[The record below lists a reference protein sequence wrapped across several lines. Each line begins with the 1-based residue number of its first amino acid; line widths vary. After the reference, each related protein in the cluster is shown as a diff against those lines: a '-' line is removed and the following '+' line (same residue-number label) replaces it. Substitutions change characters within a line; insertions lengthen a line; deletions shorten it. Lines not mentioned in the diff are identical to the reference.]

1 MKCPKCQ
8 IENREEAKFCDSCG
22 HKISTTPSEKTS
34 PTLSHEDQLSRIRK
48 YLPRGLAEKVLAQ
61 RDKIEGERKQVTV
74 LFCDMEGFT
83 RFSEKLP
90 PEEVYGIMDQ
100 VYEIL
105 MRQVHDFGGT
115 VNEMTGDGIMAL
127 FGAPVALEE
136 APQRAIRAS
145 LSIHRE
151 MANITDRLRKI
162 KAPIRMRIGIH
173 TGPVVVGSLGD
184 DLRVEFKAVGDTVVL
199 AARLEQ
205 IAPPESTYVS
215 RDVFRVTE
223 GYFHFETLEPT
234 QVKGK
239 TEPVQVY
246 SVTGTKETPERS
258 VGIVSSLVGREKE
271 LSQLELQIHRLINGT
286 GGIVTVSGEAGIG
299 KSRLMAELRRKEAV
313 NKTMILEGRAL
324 SIGRSLSFYPIIDA
338 LKHWS
343 RIREEDTDTEA
354 QKKLEKAIRAI
365 HPEEAYEVF
374 PFIATLMGMKLT
386 GKYAQRMKG
395 IEGESLEKL
404 IFKNMRELI
413 IKGSELRPTVI
424 YIEDFHWVDT
434 SSLELIEALFRLVK
448 EYRILFILVF
458 RPSYADTGERI
469 IKSIEENYPTHWTR
483 IDLEPLN
490 EAESETLLSNLLR
503 IKGLPLHIRDQIL
516 QRAGGNPFFIEEVVR
531 SLIDEGAVVLKNG
544 DYEVTEKVKQVVIPQ
559 TIHALIM
566 TRIDKLDEAT
576 RNLVRMA
583 SVIGRN
589 FFYRVLTEVASNIE
603 EIDRRLDY
611 LKEIQ
616 LIRERKRMEEL
627 EYLFK
632 HALAQEAA
640 YESILIQR
648 RKELHNKVAQSIEKV
663 FNKRIHEF
671 YGMLAYH
678 YSMGEDLDKAEEY
691 MIKAGEEAMKSAASS
706 EALDYFHDAL
716 AIYRSKFGE
725 KASPEKIAM
734 LEKNIAH
741 ALLSRGR
748 FLESVDYFTRVLEY
762 YGETFPK
769 TRLGMAIKV
778 THGLIHLLL
787 GLYLPA
793 IKWRRI
799 PTERDKEIIHL
810 YYYKAI
816 ALVQPDPRRFFIE
829 TISQAKWI
837 TDVDIS
843 RIQNGYGMFV
853 SWSALF
859 SYTGISKRISKK
871 ILDFTKNKFAQHYDR
886 ADFYYLHVKFVYD
899 FCMGD
904 FVPPDPNLESLTDR
918 IIKGGE
924 LVYGMTS
931 FIFQGLYFLETGQ
944 FARTIE
950 VIERFNAV
958 YREYNQDAA
967 GTYAIRLKTRRC
979 LKQRRLEDALRCFH
993 EGIAF
998 VDKKSSKNLHFVMHA
1013 FKARALLLSGEIE
1026 EARDCFEYLETI
1038 RGETPLTPYWLS
1050 DYLTGRF
1057 MFTLYELEKAVKTG
1071 DAPYDKYAQEAR
1083 LWGKK
1088 SLKVCKKF
1096 NRDRVEAMRYMGT
1109 FHWLTGKKREALK
1122 WWRLSIETG
1131 EGFNMKP
1138 ELSRTYFEIGRRL
1151 SEPQSPYR
1159 ELNGITAAEY
1169 LNKAK
1174 TMFEEMDL
1182 QWDLEQL
1189 EHVVAGHQ

>member
-8 IENREEAKFCDSCG
+8 FENAESAKFCNECG
-22 HKISTTPSEKTS
+22 QKISTTEKTTT
-34 PTLSHEDQLSRIRK
+34 TLSHEDQLSRIQK

-74 LFCDMEGFT
+74 MFCDMKGFT
-83 RFSEKLP
+83 PLSERLGP
-90 PEEVYGIMDQ
+90 DTMYDVMDQ

-151 MANITDRLRKI
+151 MASLTDRLRKT
-162 KAPIRMRIGIH
+162 KDDLPPIQMRIGIH

-205 IAPPESTYVS
+205 IAQPGSTYVS

-234 QVKGK
+234 MVKGK
-239 TEPVQVY
+239 AEPVQVY
-246 SVTGTKETPERS
+246 RVTGIKEKQERS
-258 VGIVSSLVGREKE
+258 VGIGSPLVGRERE
-271 LSQLELQIHRLINGT
+271 LNRLELQILRLINGT
-286 GGIVTVSGEAGIG
+286 GGIVTVSVEAGIG
-299 KSRLMAELRRKEAV
+299 KSRLMAELHRTEAV
-313 NKTMILEGRAL
+313 RKTTLLEGRAL

-343 RIREEDTDTEA
+343 QIREENTDTEA
-354 QKKLEKAIRAI
+354 QRKLEKTIRAI
-365 HPEEAYEVF
+365 HPEEVNEVF

-386 GKYAQRMKG
+386 GKHARRMKG
-395 IEGESLEKL
+395 IEGEALEKL
-404 IFKNMRELI
+404 IFKNMREII

-434 SSLELIEALFRLVK
+434 SSLELIEALFRLVE
-448 EYRILFILVF
+448 EYKLLFILVF
-458 RPSYADTGERI
+458 RPGYADTGERI
-469 IKSIEENYPTHWTR
+469 IKSIEENYPAHWTK

-490 EAESETLLSNLLR
+490 ESESETLLSNLLQ

-531 SLIDEGAVVLKNG
+531 ILIDEGAVVLKNG
-544 DYEVTEKVKQVVIPQ
+544 EYEVTEKVKQIVIPQ
-559 TIHALIM
+559 SIHALIM
-566 TRIDKLDEAT
+566 TRIDRLDEAT

-589 FFYRVLTEVASNIE
+589 FFYRVLIEVASNIE
-603 EIDRRLDY
+603 EIDRRLDH

-648 RKELHNKVAQSIEKV
+648 RKELHTRVAQSIEKV
-663 FNKRIHEF
+663 FNERLSEF

-706 EALDYFHDAL
+706 EALGYFQEAL
-716 AIYRSKFGE
+716 SIYRSKFGE

-741 ALLSRGR
+741 ALLNRGR
-748 FLESVDYFTRVLEY
+748 NLEAVDYFTRVLEY

-769 TRLGMAIKV
+769 TRLGVAMKV
-778 THGLIHLLL
+778 THSLVHLLL

-793 IKWRRI
+793 IKWKRI

-810 YYYKAI
+810 YYYKGL
-816 ALVQPDPRRFFIE
+816 ALSQPDPRRFFIE
-829 TISQAKWI
+829 TIFLMKRM

-843 RIQNGYGMFV
+843 RVQNGYGIFTNC
-853 SWSALF
+853 SALF
-859 SYTGISKRISKK
+859 SFTGISKMISKK
-871 ILDFTKNKFAQHYDR
+871 ILDFTKNKIDHRDDKAY
-886 ADFYYLHVKFVYD
+886 ANYLFSQFVHNL
-899 FCMGD
+899 CMGD
-904 FVPPDPNLESLTDR
+904 FVPPDPNFDLLADR
-918 IIKGGE
+918 MIKGGE
-924 LVYGMTS
+924 LAYG
-931 FIFQGLYFLETGQ
+931 
-944 FARTIE
+944 
-950 VIERFNAV
+950 V
-958 YREYNQDAA
+958 
-967 GTYAIRLKTRRC
+967 
-979 LKQRRLEDALRCFH
+979 
-993 EGIAF
+993 
-998 VDKKSSKNLHFVMHA
+998 
-1013 FKARALLLSGEIE
+1013 
-1026 EARDCFEYLETI
+1026 
-1038 RGETPLTPYWLS
+1038 
-1050 DYLTGRF
+1050 F
-1057 MFTLYELEKAVKTG
+1057 MILF
-1071 DAPYDKYAQEAR
+1071 
-1083 LWGKK
+1083 
-1088 SLKVCKKF
+1088 
-1096 NRDRVEAMRYMGT
+1096 
-1109 FHWLTGKKREALK
+1109 
-1122 WWRLSIETG
+1122 
-1131 EGFNMKP
+1131 
-1138 ELSRTYFEIGRRL
+1138 
-1151 SEPQSPYR
+1151 
-1159 ELNGITAAEY
+1159 
-1169 LNKAK
+1169 
-1174 TMFEEMDL
+1174 
-1182 QWDLEQL
+1182 
-1189 EHVVAGHQ
+1189 